1 MRARFRSDR
10 EQRNKQAWVSIRC
23 HAGTL
28 SKHTRRFHVDCATF
42 QSAVMRARFRSLCG
56 RPFPGP
62 GRFQS
67 AVMRARFRSA
77 SINDVQRL
85 KGFNPLSCGHAFEAN
100 LANCCISRLRFNPLS
115 CGHAFEADPFQ
126 TEVQEL
132 FFGKPAQG
140 KAKGQMVAQPAR
152 VKTPDDGGKNR
163 TSAICWRLAQGDPA
177 LWGGQRTSLRSSAA
191 AGRARGAPAAWG
203 PQGGDSQRGMPL
215 WKALR

>member
-1 MRARFRSDR
+1 MSCRAGRIFRPEEGALKLQPASNTD
-10 EQRNKQAWVSIRC
+10 
-23 HAGTL
+23 AGC
-28 SKHTRRFHVDCATF
+28 SV
-42 QSAVMRARFRSLCG
+42 
-56 RPFPGP
+56 
-62 GRFQS
+62 
-67 AVMRARFRSA
+67 
-77 SINDVQRL
+77 
-85 KGFNPLSCGHAFEAN
+85 
-100 LANCCISRLRFNPLS
+100 NPLS

-132 FFGKPAQG
+132 FFSKPAQG